1 MYEVSMELEILGKH
15 QHPNL
20 TTSFLKAV
28 AEMTKASKNEA
39 CTLPNKAES
48 FWKDVKFNILNA
60 EKKKGKLPTSNS
72 YVENTKDIDSME
84 SEMENFSNGAHMQM
98 EEWDSILFKLN
109 DSKRCRRIVG
119 SIAGS
124 CDGIVALAKVEEA
137 YKHESKTKEAI
148 GEFIR
153 SCSFHILQDTLDA
166 AEDETVE
173 NRLLPAMNK
182 IWPFLVS
189 CVRNKNLV
197 KSLYMSW
204 NLLLILFETF
214 NAQTIRR
221 CSHAISTV
229 VQIYGGKFFSRHFY
243 ADGIH
248 FWKLLST
255 SPFQKKPFSRE
266 ERTALQLPYRSISTS
281 SWDSVAEIS
290 NVKVQAELLN
300 MISDLAQNK
309 RSASALEV
317 VFKKVSGLVV
327 GIAYSGVKGLL
338 DASINAL
345 VGLACVDPDL
355 IWLLLSD
362 VYYARKKDLPSLLTA
377 EFPEITEILPPP
389 SSYKDYIYVLH
400 GVEV

>member
-1 MYEVSMELEILGKH
+1 
-15 QHPNL
+15 
-20 TTSFLKAV
+20 
-28 AEMTKASKNEA
+28 
-39 CTLPNKAES
+39 
-48 FWKDVKFNILNA
+48 
-60 EKKKGKLPTSNS
+60 
-72 YVENTKDIDSME
+72 ME
-84 SEMENFSNGAHMQM
+84 SGWN
-98 EEWDSILFKLN
+98 L
-109 DSKRCRRIVG
+109 
-119 SIAGS
+119 
-124 CDGIVALAKVEEA
+124 ALAKVEEA

-166 AEDETVE
+166 VENETVE

-189 CVRNKNLV
+189 CVQNKNPV
-197 KSLYMSW
+197 
-204 NLLLILFETF
+204 
-214 NAQTIRR
+214 TIRR

-248 FWKLLST
+248 FWKLLNT
-255 SPFQKKPFSRE
+255 SPFRKKPFSRE
-266 ERTALQLPYRSISTS
+266 ERTPLQLPYRSISTS

-300 MISDLAQNK
+300 MILDLAQNK
-309 RSASALEV
+309 RSASALEA
-317 VFKKVSGLVV
+317 VFKKVGVLVV
-327 GIAYSGVKGLL
+327 GIACSGVKGLL

-345 VGLACVDPDL
+345 VGLACVEPDL
-355 IWLLLSD
+355 IWLFLSD

-389 SSYKDYIYVLH
+389 SSYKDYLYVMH
-400 GVEV
+400 GVEVQNCNQERLEEGKLPPLAPRS